1 MSEKIIFTIPV
12 MKSSNVVT
20 IPVVEYFVDVVA
32 VVVGVVVVDKLIE
45 VHC

>member
-1 MSEKIIFTIPV
+1 

-32 VVVGVVVVDKLIE
+32 VVGGVVVVDKPIE